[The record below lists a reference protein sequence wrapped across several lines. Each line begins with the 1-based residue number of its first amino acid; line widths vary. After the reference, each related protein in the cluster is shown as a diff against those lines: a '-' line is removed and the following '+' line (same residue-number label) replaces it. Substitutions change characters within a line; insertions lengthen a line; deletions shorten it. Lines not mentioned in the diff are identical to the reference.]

1 MYTFVKNKIKMDG
14 DSNNLMNE
22 NTNHEEHTAN
32 ASIWYLCAF
41 LLYTF
46 INMVCIITIIAN

>member
-1 MYTFVKNKIKMDG
+1 MDG

-22 NTNHEEHTAN
+22 NNNHEEHTAN

-41 LLYTF
+41 LFYIPLLIWFVFMILTLLSSGH
-46 INMVCIITIIAN
+46 